1 MGALALVVDAS
12 IVEDRELSARRHS
25 DNIPRVLQDN
35 NNTTLRPPSI
45 STISI
50 KTDTARAK
58 ATTNMA
64 MGTTRVMIRV
74 TADSNTTTA
83 VTEEE
88 DLRIKTISRNTTI
101 KARTDPDLEE
111 GEGDRCPA
119 EEAAQ

>member
-12 IVEDRELSARRHS
+12 MVEDRELSARRHS

-35 NNTTLRPPSI
+35 NNTTLRPPNI

-74 TADSNTTTA
+74 TADSNTMTA